1 MRSSNLVDLFLLR
14 YCAILKD
21 GVSLCHSNRPS
32 IQQEIRDAA
41 IKGAY
46 EKGFNLILGYD
57 NQPKA
62 GTQETYENW
71 GECLEAALQ
80 NVLETVNLD

>member
-1 MRSSNLVDLFLLR
+1 MTIQSLL
-14 YCAILKD
+14 IEN
-21 GVSLCHSNRPS
+21 SNRPS